1 MAKIEKPLPGFSA
14 SGASALHELKQTLNV
29 MRLTAGNIGMRITP
43 LLDADNAAYLRAK
56 LGIIELQIA
65 ALTTRCEQICGAQD
79 STQDRDRDRDRDRAH
94 DTGGPDQTGL

>member
-1 MAKIEKPLPGFSA
+1 MAEIENRLPGLLA

-29 MRLTAGNIGMRITP
+29 MQLTAGNIGMRITP

-65 ALTTRCEQICGAQD
+65 TLTTKCEQICGAQGMA
-79 STQDRDRDRDRDRAH
+79 SKAASPEKTA
-94 DTGGPDQTGL
+94 GEKTGL